1 MYTTQTMKKADKQL
15 KIADKQLKIAMENI
29 NKDISVKIQYYQ
41 TLDYIKRKNE
51 YHRIEDFLR
60 SKATNTSGV
69 NVNDFENELFEQIE
83 KVYTIIKPYN
93 ANGILYT
100 PPNYI
105 VEDTQG
111 DY

>member
-1 MYTTQTMKKADKQL
+1 MDTKQTMKKADKQL
-15 KIADKQLKIAMENI
+15 KIAIENL
-29 NKDISVKIQYYQ
+29 NKDIDVKIQHYQ

-69 NVNDFENELFEQIE
+69 NINDFENELFEQIE
-83 KVYTIIKPYN
+83 KIYTIIRPYN
-93 ANGILYT
+93 ARGTLYV

-105 VEDTQG
+105 VEDAPG